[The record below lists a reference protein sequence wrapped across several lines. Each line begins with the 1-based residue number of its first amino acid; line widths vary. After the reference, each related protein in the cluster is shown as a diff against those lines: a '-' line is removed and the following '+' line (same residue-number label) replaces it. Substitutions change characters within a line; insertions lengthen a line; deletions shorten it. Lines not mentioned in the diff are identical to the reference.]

1 MSLMCVQA
9 HFVLRCFQLPLHTF
23 QTSCLWHLTHPAR
36 IVGVLDMP
44 NRQASNA
51 SVHPTAVA
59 RPVVAKLHAANA
71 RKPASYNCNSSWQ
84 YISKQ
89 PPQWPQL
96 AMAPCGWLSSVRS
109 SLHVR
114 SQLPYLNGTVGR
126 QQVTSVPAGAHAC
139 EHASERAWHSPNS
152 STATLT
158 AASSTRPHSGLR
170 VKVVSTSGPALNHAA
185 QPEQLGNTSAVR
197 GGHASELR
205 RAAAAFA
212 EAYPRRRMANFPAF
226 GRASVL
232 PLRADNV
239 LMPTTAASASSRCSN
254 SSLQA
259 VSAAPRASAAVSISA
274 RFYSQTA
281 PSAIPVHRP
290 AMAPIAAQQ
299 APSKAGANRLR
310 QQVGSRCSTW
320 RIAASDTALQTRHSD
335 NEVALMPA
343 STNPVQPSS
352 DGAMQLWSMQK
363 LPDGVM
369 RLLQGTTQHSNAHI
383 TLHQDV
389 PHRPG
394 LRSRQSSVLGPS
406 SGWHSAH
413 TPQRPQVL
421 GAHSFLRTSA
431 SHWAGRRDAD
441 LQALLLEDMQ
451 AGADDHSGVLVLTVC
466 MGSSCNSS
474 ACLPSAVK
482 ADSALVLASAQ
493 LQLPLPR
500 RRPDTP
506 RDLLLAWPAV
516 TRLDSGVSKRA
527 TKAAALVIAPRSSG
541 DVRTGIVAPAVRMR
555 GAAQPDMANA
565 SLGLHQQ
572 RARGAA
578 MALMMPQ
585 AMAQQVLKA
594 VQVNSASAGRAGG
607 VSNATADVYAVATL
621 AALPVH
627 DQSQTAVAVLT
638 EMNALQ
644 ALPAAD
650 ADIALPQHVVK
661 ALLRW
666 VNDADWRVTWLPR
679 APVATSFT
687 AASLRAYMPEVK

>member
-1 MSLMCVQA
+1 
-9 HFVLRCFQLPLHTF
+9 
-23 QTSCLWHLTHPAR
+23 
-36 IVGVLDMP
+36 MP

-59 RPVVAKLHAANA
+59 RSVVAKLHTANA

-84 YISKQ
+84 YIGKQ

-126 QQVTSVPAGAHAC
+126 QQAASAPAGAYAC
-139 EHASERAWHSPNS
+139 EHASERAWHSLDS
-152 STATLT
+152 STATLA

-170 VKVVSTSGPALNHAA
+170 VRVISTSEPALNHAA

-197 GGHASELR
+197 GSHASELH
-205 RAAAAFA
+205 RAAAALFA
-212 EAYPRRRMANFPAF
+212 EVHSRRHMANFPAL
-226 GRASVL
+226 GRASL
-232 PLRADNV
+232 FPLRADHV
-239 LMPTTAASASSRCSN
+239 MHTTAASASSRCSN

-259 VSAAPRASAAVSISA
+259 VSAVPRTSAAVSGPA

-281 PSAIPVHRP
+281 TSAVPVHRP
-290 AMAPIAAQQ
+290 TNAPLPAQQ
-299 APSKAGANRLR
+299 APSKAGAERLR

-320 RIAASDTALQTRHSD
+320 RIAASDTALQTRHSA

-343 STNPVQPSS
+343 STNSVQPSS

-383 TLHQDV
+383 TLYQDV
-389 PHRPG
+389 SQRPG
-394 LRSRQSSVLGPS
+394 LCSRQSNVLGPS

-413 TPQRPQVL
+413 TAQRPQVL
-421 GAHSFLRTSA
+421 GARSLLRTSA
-431 SHWAGRRDAD
+431 SHWAGWHDAD
-441 LQALLLEDMQ
+441 LQALLLEDVQ

-466 MGSSCNSS
+466 MGRSCNSS

-482 ADSALVLASAQ
+482 ADSTLVLASAQ
-493 LQLPLPR
+493 LQLPLLR
-500 RRPDTP
+500 RGPDMP

-516 TRLDSGVSKRA
+516 TQLGSGVSKRP
-527 TKAAALVIAPRSSG
+527 TQAAALVIAPRSSG

-555 GAAQPDMANA
+555 GAVQPDMASA
-565 SLGLHQQ
+565 SLSLHQQ

-585 AMAQQVLKA
+585 AMAEQVLKA
-594 VQVNSASAGRAGG
+594 VQVNSAGSAGG
-607 VSNATADVYAVATL
+607 VSNATADVHAVATL
-621 AALPVH
+621 AALPAH

-666 VNDADWRVTWLPR
+666 VNDANWRVTWLPR